1 MTLES
6 KHTCWLSDSSMD
18 AARAQDKKS
27 APLKLALL
35 VGCGIMLPLGVAAWF
50 LFRTQKYHG
59 PNNVAQETLD
69 IFCRHAPASRAV
81 PVYGNGRLAARQSG
95 RPAAGM
101 RHAVAESRWV
111 AITTAVAPC

>member
-1 MTLES
+1 MS
-6 KHTCWLSDSSMD
+6 G
-18 AARAQDKKS
+18 AQDKKS

-69 IFCRHAPASRAV
+69 IFCRCAWSMQWSMVMGDLLLTERPASRNAACSGKDWVYAV
-81 PVYGNGRLAARQSG
+81 HHVSFPDLCIWSSGGR
-95 RPAAGM
+95 
-101 RHAVAESRWV
+101 H
-111 AITTAVAPC
+111 

>member
-1 MTLES
+1 MER
-6 KHTCWLSDSSMD
+6 
-18 AARAQDKKS
+18 AAWVLGAQDKKS

-69 IFCRHAPASRAV
+69 IFCRCACGIKCLVTMASCR
-81 PVYGNGRLAARQSG
+81 
-95 RPAAGM
+95 
-101 RHAVAESRWV
+101 
-111 AITTAVAPC
+111 

>member
-1 MTLES
+1 MCRLGHSPAKCEEVGGER
-6 KHTCWLSDSSMD
+6 
-18 AARAQDKKS
+18 AALALGAQDKKS

-69 IFCRHAPASRAV
+69 IFCRC
-81 PVYGNGRLAARQSG
+81 GW
-95 RPAAGM
+95 GM
-101 RHAVAESRWV
+101 QWF
-111 AITTAVAPC
+111 

>member
-1 MTLES
+1 M
-6 KHTCWLSDSSMD
+6 SDSRTN

-35 VGCGIMLPLGVAAWF
+35 VGCGILLPLGVAAWF

-69 IFCRHAPASRAV
+69 IFCRHAC
-81 PVYGNGRLAARQSG
+81 
-95 RPAAGM
+95 
-101 RHAVAESRWV
+101 
-111 AITTAVAPC
+111 APCCACPLLTRDRVPSLHTS